1 MHHYSEPSGDLEAA
15 VDLNWAE
22 WPIHKFYRQVSD
34 VSDVDWQAEWS
45 DQVHDSR
52 FRTATQH
59 SSCLPPILD
68 TFTLFFVTSMLH
80 SGAWFTLDHGLVPL
94 AAVLCLG

>member
-1 MHHYSEPSGDLEAA
+1 MIGRLSGLTNSPRNIVHHYSEPSGDLEAA

-45 DQVHDSR
+45 GQVHE
-52 FRTATQH
+52 
-59 SSCLPPILD
+59 
-68 TFTLFFVTSMLH
+68 
-80 SGAWFTLDHGLVPL
+80 
-94 AAVLCLG
+94 